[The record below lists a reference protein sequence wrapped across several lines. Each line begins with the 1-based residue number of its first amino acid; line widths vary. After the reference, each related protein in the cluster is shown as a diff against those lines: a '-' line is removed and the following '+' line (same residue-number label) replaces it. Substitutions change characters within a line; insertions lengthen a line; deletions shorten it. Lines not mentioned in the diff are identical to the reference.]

1 MKDWIWRIKEVR
13 DRKRARELAIKK
25 ALAGTALIGAALICS
40 GFYDGDQQYVEEVY
54 TVQKGDTL
62 WDISCEYMKKNTGGR
77 RYILEYM
84 HGIIEANPCLQNGNE
99 GHLQPGQDLV
109 ISYWVKKESE

>member
-13 DRKRARELAIKK
+13 DRKKAQELAIKK
-25 ALAGTALIGAALICS
+25 ALAGSALVGAALICS

-62 WDISCEYMKKNTGGR
+62 WDISSRYMAKNTGGR